1 MQEQDQQIEAGT
13 DFEQARDE
21 KLARLRVLGKDL
33 WRATGPLSHKTSY
46 EQRAAM
52 VVEIAEIVKSG
63 YLDWVED
70 AYANDK
76 MMIESEYGMD
86 PGTKWDMLAQECKAL
101 QWLIREA
108 RRMASVA
115 KSRGA
120 AYAELL
126 SPDLQL
132 LVQERV
138 WALDH
143 HVQWFSHRA
152 LYGGQK
158 KPKYAK
164 DDPRIWNTAPIFDK
178 RQRILRGLA

>member
-21 KLARLRVLGKDL
+21 RLARLRVLGKDL

-63 YLDWVED
+63 YLDWVEE

-86 PGTKWDMLAQECKAL
+86 AGTHRDMLAQECKAL
-101 QWLIREA
+101 QWFMLED

-120 AYAELL
+120 AYEEVLR
-126 SPDLQL
+126 PDLHEQI
-132 LVQERV
+132 QERV

-143 HVQWFSHRA
+143 HVQWFVHRS
-152 LYGGQK
+152 LYGRQK
-158 KPKYAK
+158 KSKYAE
-164 DDPRIWNTAPIFDK
+164 DDPRIWNTAPIWTK
-178 RQRILRGLA
+178 RQRMLREI